1 MKTTTDSLPPDGF
14 SRLPEVLKRIPISRT
29 RFYEGVK
36 RGEFPAPV
44 RLTENVSAWR
54 NRDVLA
60 LIERLSR
67 EGAPDAR

>member
-1 MKTTTDSLPPDGF
+1 MKTTTDSLPLDGF
-14 SRLPEVLKRIPISRT
+14 SRLPEVLKLIPISRT

-60 LIERLSR
+60 LIERLGGESAR
-67 EGAPDAR
+67 DA